1 VDGRLRGHDEKV
13 GGIARQR
20 GLFSALLLAFL
31 FLSTLAALA
40 APNFP
45 ALTGR
50 VVDQAGIIPYADRQE
65 LEQSLKELEAKSSD
79 QLVVVTL
86 KSLEGLDIAD
96 YGYQL
101 GRFWKIG
108 QAPLNN
114 GVLLIIAPND
124 RKLRIEVGR
133 GLEPQLTDIMSGL
146 IVNNAI
152 LPGFRRGD
160 PVAGIKA
167 GVRDISAVLLGD
179 GEEVKRRAMLGKR
192 PPKTDLTDYLPLLFM
207 ALWIGIVLYSMF
219 RQQQQMRS
227 LPPSQQARRR
237 FGDGNVI
244 IIPGGWGGSGGWSG
258 GGSSGGGGD
267 GGFSGGGGDFGG
279 GGASGD
285 W

>member
-1 VDGRLRGHDEKV
+1 MAAASRIV
-13 GGIARQR
+13 I
-20 GLFSALLLAFL
+20 ALLIVVFTTFSVVAG
-31 FLSTLAALA
+31 
-40 APNFP
+40 PNFP
-45 ALTGR
+45 ALSGR
-50 VVDQAGIIPYADRQE
+50 VIDQAGIVPYADRQE
-65 LEQSLKELEAKSSD
+65 LEQTLKELEAKSSD

-101 GRFWKIG
+101 GRHWQIG
-108 QAPLNN
+108 QAPLSN

-133 GLEPQLTDIMSGL
+133 GLEGQLTDIMSSL
-146 IVNNAI
+146 IINNAI
-152 LPGFRRGD
+152 LPGFRRGE

-179 GEEVKRRAMLGKR
+179 AEEVKRRLVLGKR
-192 PPKTDLTDYLPLLFM
+192 PKSGGADALPLIFFG
-207 ALWIGIVLYSMF
+207 LWIGIVLYSIYWQ
-219 RQQQQMRS
+219 RRQMRAV
-227 LPPSQQARRR
+227 PASQRGRRR
-237 FGDGNVI
+237 SGDHDVI
-244 IIPGGWGGSGGWSG
+244 VVPGGWGGSGGWSS
-258 GGSSGGGGD
+258 GSSGGGG

>member
-1 VDGRLRGHDEKV
+1 MSAASRIVV
-13 GGIARQR
+13 
-20 GLFSALLLAFL
+20 ALLVFL
-31 FLSTLAALA
+31 FSTLAALA

-45 ALTGR
+45 ALSGR
-50 VVDQAGIIPYADRQE
+50 VIDQAGIITYADRQE

-101 GRFWKIG
+101 GRHWKIG

-133 GLEPQLTDIMSGL
+133 GLEGQLTDIMSSL
-146 IVNNAI
+146 IINNAI
-152 LPGFRRGD
+152 LPGFRRGE

-167 GVRDISAVLLGD
+167 GVRDISSVLLGD
-179 GEEVKRRAMLGKR
+179 GEEVKRRAVLGKR
-192 PPKTDLTDYLPLLFM
+192 PPKSSGTDALPLIFF
-207 ALWIGIVLYSMF
+207 ALWIGIVLYSMY
-219 RQQQQMRS
+219 RQRQQMRTMPVGQRDRS
-227 LPPSQQARRR
+227 RSGAH
-237 FGDGNVI
+237 DVI
-244 IIPGGWGGSGGWSG
+244 VAPGGWGGSGGWSG
-258 GGSSGGGGD
+258 GSSGGGS
-267 GGFSGGGGDFGG
+267 GGGYSGGGGDFGG